1 MGAQPYCISSPPLSS
16 SGGEESS
23 WSWFWILLSG
33 GQIGARICGSL
44 QSVERSVWQSVCVL
58 TENSELSQRLCCE
71 DPVVLAQ
78 GPDLT
83 GPGEERRDNL
93 TLISPFW
100 GTQTR
105 QLAFRNQ
112 GSRVSKNEVYQ
123 LIRNTRKKT
132 FRGNVSVYKVNL
144 KEARRHEFFNQ
155 F

>member
-23 WSWFWILLSG
+23 WSWFRFLLSG
-33 GQIGARICGSL
+33 GQKGARICSSL

-58 TENSELSQRLCCE
+58 TGNSELSQRLCCE

-105 QLAFRNQ
+105 QLAFRNW
-112 GSRVSKNEVYQ
+112 SRVSKMRFISLSEKQ
-123 LIRNTRKKT
+123 EKKT
-132 FRGNVSVYKVNL
+132 FRDNVSFYKVNL
-144 KEARRHEFFNQ
+144 WEARRHEFFNQ